1 MAEMDWTRPL
11 PAAPPRELPAWL
23 RGFAARFLDW
33 EDWLTLALMAGAILS
48 VSVTLE
54 TGGWSR
60 NMPAITLV
68 ALLGA
73 VTALVLTRLRMPA
86 LLAWPATIA
95 IGGGVV
101 FWQTLLMV
109 GPGSLEQ
116 RLDAV
121 YYRFDAWLNAAFNDL
136 VNNDPLPLHVLTL
149 GVTWLGVTFFSW
161 GVFRWHNAWLGLIP
175 GGLALFVDLAYVG
188 DDLSGAFLLFSFFG
202 FLLVMRTNLTAKMAS
217 WKAEGT
223 TYPPLISFTFLNFAT
238 WVLLSLIAVAW
249 VAPTGP
255 FSTPGPVL
263 TLAER
268 FNELGV
274 NFVRLAG
281 PLHVKKV
288 VPIHNYSGVLPFQG
302 SVKLGDREVLEVK
315 VNNPDVQ
322 GPFVLRGNV
331 YGKYGS
337 GGWEAGEQDTA
348 KLSPYRKAD
357 VETALE
363 SGELDGVVIPLQ
375 VEVLA
380 KSVVGNVLFT
390 VGQPLN
396 STPAVAVKIP
406 AGSLRETHPV
416 LPDGGRGLTDQAIL
430 RDHVSG
436 RYIGVSVAR
445 DSTGA
450 VEAVNVFDTRQ
461 QAVMDT
467 LALSPGGRIQKGQTY
482 RVTSFVQTFTADELR
497 DADGT
502 YPGWVTAQYL
512 QLPPETLSP
521 RISRLA
527 AETGYRDAETTYDI
541 IKNIE
546 GYLRGFPLDYDVPDT
561 PPAHDTVNYF
571 LFDLKRGYFDYHA
584 SAMVVMLRILGIP
597 ARLGVGF
604 VVDERD
610 YQPDE
615 EAYVVRD
622 RNTYAWAE
630 VYFPGQ
636 GWVTFNPSPD
646 YPSDLSP
653 RVRQDLPE
661 IEGLD
666 PSIFDNLP
674 VGADPIFDIGA
685 EAGGGAGDPAAT
697 DPGRGYD
704 PWFAAGLT
712 AFLALLAGAA
722 GLGWQRSVAGLPYAQ
737 QHWEK
742 LVRMSSWAGYPPQQG
757 QTPVEYAR
765 GLQRQFRGLRGV
777 SVLATA
783 YCRSRFAQRDATS
796 EERERIRE
804 LWPHLRGALIAG
816 IFGRFL
822 RRR

>member
-11 PAAPPRELPAWL
+11 PTTPPRELPAWL
-23 RGFAARFLDW
+23 RGFASRFLDW
-33 EDWLTLALMAGAILS
+33 EDWLTLALMAGAITS

-54 TGGWSR
+54 AGGWSR

-68 ALLGA
+68 ALIGA
-73 VTALVLTRLRMPA
+73 VTALVLTRLRLPA
-86 LLAWPATIA
+86 LISWPLTVA
-95 IGGGVV
+95 IGALVV
-101 FWQTLLMV
+101 FWQTLIMV
-109 GPGSLEQ
+109 GPGSFEQ
-116 RLDAV
+116 RTDAI
-121 YYRFDAWLNAAFNDL
+121 YFRFDAWLNAAFNDL

-161 GVFRWHNAWLGLIP
+161 GVFRWHNAWIGLIP
-175 GGLALFVDLAYVG
+175 GGLALFLDLAYVG
-188 DDLSGAFLLFSFFG
+188 DDLSGAVLLFSFFG
-202 FLLVMRTNLTAKMAS
+202 FLLVMRTNLTAKIAR
-217 WKAEGT
+217 WRAEGT
-223 TYPPLISFTFLNFAT
+223 LYPPMISLTFLNFT
-238 WVLLSLIAVAW
+238 GWVLLSLIAVAW
-249 VAPTGP
+249 VAPAGP
-255 FSTPGPVL
+255 FSTPAPVV

-315 VNNPDVQ
+315 VDDPNVQ

-337 GGWEAGEQDTA
+337 GGWEAGGQEDAT
-348 KLSPYRKAD
+348 LSPYRKAE
-357 VETALE
+357 VEEALE
-363 SGELDGVVIPLQ
+363 TGELEGTVIPLE

-380 KSVVGNVLFT
+380 KSVVGNVMFT

-396 STPAVAVKIP
+396 STPAVTVKIP
-406 AGSLRETHPV
+406 EGSLRTFHPD
-416 LPDGGRGLTDQAIL
+416 LPDDGRGLTDQAIL
-430 RDHVSG
+430 RDYFQD
-436 RYIGVSVAR
+436 RYIGVNVVR
-445 DSTGA
+445 DTNGA
-450 VEAVNVFDTRQ
+450 VTTVDVFDTHH
-461 QAVMDT
+461 QAVMDA
-467 LALSPGGRIQKGQTY
+467 LALAPGGRIQKGQKY

-497 DADGT
+497 DVVGT

-527 AETGYRDAETTYDI
+527 AETGYRDAETTYDV

-561 PPAHDTVNYF
+561 PPARDTVNYF

-584 SAMVVMLRILGIP
+584 SAMVVMLRTLGIP

-630 VYFPGQ
+630 VYFPGS

-646 YPSDLSP
+646 YPSDLNP
-653 RVRQDLPE
+653 RVREDLPE

-666 PSIFDNLP
+666 PSILENLP

-685 EAGGGAGDPAAT
+685 EAGG
-697 DPGRGYD
+697 
-704 PWFAAGLT
+704 
-712 AFLALLAGAA
+712 
-722 GLGWQRSVAGLPYAQ
+722 
-737 QHWEK
+737 
-742 LVRMSSWAGYPPQQG
+742 
-757 QTPVEYAR
+757 
-765 GLQRQFRGLRGV
+765 V
-777 SVLATA
+777 SG
-783 YCRSRFAQRDATS
+783 TS
-796 EERERIRE
+796 
-804 LWPHLRGALIAG
+804 
-816 IFGRFL
+816 
-822 RRR
+822 